1 MFLKTRSAHG
11 SGGGGAAAELRRWGA
26 AAAAPPSTAGGQPP
40 PRGGMWRAPLAALA
54 GSVAVVILVTSVQLL
69 DDGRPGRASGRVVG
83 YRAMTDD
90 ALAAAGD
97 GDDVRD
103 SQPFCP
109 DDEQPAGHSAVFHV
123 FDPAALPPGRNLT
136 AECPHWATL
145 SYPPPNSSVWFS
157 PRVTLPICTH
167 DPAVDVHVS
176 GEIAANGYL
185 MSPRI
190 LAALQAANPC
200 GDHVGSGGRRPYAI
214 DAGAN
219 IGSWSLLLAALGC
232 HVLAFEPLQANLDRL
247 AASAAAAG
255 LADRVTLFRNA
266 LGRSPSSSTI
276 EAALGN
282 SGGNSV
288 GDASSLGA
296 SPGDAGPVLM
306 PVEVVTL
313 DALVAALNGGDAAAA
328 GRPVAVVN
336 APQVPVGA
344 DGSAGAAPA
353 PVPLASWLAGHLPF
367 GLPRLSPATIGAAK
381 VDTEGHDAL
390 VLAGGRVALASAPLL
405 LLEFEPA
412 VILGVARC
420 DPHLLAR
427 HLWGGPSAG
436 GGGGDALAA
445 DYNTVFD
452 GWRMVPLPPPC
463 APSTARMLRDM
474 RAYAAAGGDAGT
486 PSGWPE
492 GWDEW
497 LMVRKG
503 APFLDAVLRLAA
515 RVRGNDDESVYGP
528 LRECA

>member
-1 MFLKTRSAHG
+1 MFLKARSPHG
-11 SGGGGAAAELRRWGA
+11 ATAVEQRRWGA
-26 AAAAPPSTAGGQPP
+26 AAAPPPLNGGGGAQPP

-54 GSVAVVILVTSVQLL
+54 GSVAVVVLVTSMQLL

-83 YRAMTDD
+83 YRAWTDD
-90 ALAAAGD
+90 ALGSD
-97 GDDVRD
+97 GGSTDP
-103 SQPFCP
+103 QPFCP
-109 DDEQPAGHSAVFHV
+109 EEHPPAGGDSHGAVFHV

-145 SYPPPNSSVWFS
+145 SYPPRNSSVWFS

-176 GEIAANGYL
+176 SEIAANGYL

-200 GDHVGSGGRRPYAI
+200 GDHAGTGRRPYAI

-247 AASAAAAG
+247 AASVAAAG

-266 LGRSPSSSTI
+266 LGRRPSASAI

-282 SGGNSV
+282 SGGNTV
-288 GDASSLGA
+288 GDASTVGESQ
-296 SPGDAGPVLM
+296 V

-313 DALVAALNGGDAAAA
+313 DALVAALEGAGGDNGAPA
-328 GRPVAVVN
+328 PVAVVN
-336 APQVPVGA
+336 APQVRVGA
-344 DGSAGAAPA
+344 DAGVVAPA
-353 PVPLASWLAGHLPF
+353 PVPLASWLASHLPL

-390 VLAGGRVALASAPLL
+390 VLAGGQAALATTPLL
-405 LLEFEPA
+405 LLEFEPS

-420 DPHLLAR
+420 DPARLAR
-427 HLWGGPSAG
+427 HLWGGPSSS
-436 GGGGDALAA
+436 GGDSAGALAA

-463 APSTARMLRDM
+463 APSTAAMLRSLA
-474 RAYAAAGGDAGT
+474 AYAAAGGDAGT

-497 LMVRKG
+497 LLVRKG
-503 APFLDAVLRLAA
+503 APFLDDVLRLAA
-515 RVRGNDDESVYGP
+515 RVRGNDDEAVYGP
-528 LRECA
+528 LRECT